1 MAGAVCQPK
10 KSGEFQ
16 ALTHLLCSALLCS
29 ALLCSALLFHNLV
42 YAKIDFL
49 FRLLFSQRVSH
60 PVGEAPVYPMAVPV
74 FIKLL
79 G

>member
-1 MAGAVCQPK
+1 MDVIHGWGCLSTK
-10 KSGEFQ
+10 KIRGISG
-16 ALTHLLCSALLCS
+16 THSL
-29 ALLCSALLFHNLV
+29 ALLFHNLV